1 MKVTNTPFTLV
12 SIHET
17 HMKHTCLRATLE
29 QTWSKLKAHVV
40 QVYIENAC
48 ALCVLHVGPML
59 RRVNGV

>member
-1 MKVTNTPFTLV
+1 
-12 SIHET
+12 
-17 HMKHTCLRATLE
+17 
-29 QTWSKLKAHVV
+29 V